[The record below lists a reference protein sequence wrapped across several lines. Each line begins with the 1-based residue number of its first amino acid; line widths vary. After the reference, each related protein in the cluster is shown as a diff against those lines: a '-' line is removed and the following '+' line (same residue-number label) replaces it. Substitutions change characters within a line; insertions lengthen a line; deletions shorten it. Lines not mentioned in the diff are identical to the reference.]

1 VVESE
6 KHDVTLN
13 PERQEVARR
22 YARQN
27 RQLLVVDLGISAALV
42 LAFLL
47 SGASRLLEALLVGW
61 GLSSPWILVAAYI
74 GLVFVAYTLLLM
86 PLSYYSGFVLP
97 HRYGLSTQTLSGWL
111 TDEAKSFGLGV
122 VLGLPV
128 AEVVYW
134 LLRTYPDTWWLWA
147 SAFLLVLNV
156 IVGYLAPV
164 LLLPLFYKLT
174 PLDNPDLA
182 ERIRR
187 LAERAGARIVGVYS
201 IDMSRRTT
209 AANAMII
216 GLGNTRRIALGD
228 TLRGDYPPEEVE
240 SIVAHELGHQVHHD
254 LELQVILSVVTL
266 TASLYLAHL
275 FLRWGVALFGFQGP
289 GDVAALPLVLIATG
303 LFSLVIMPVTN
314 GYSRWRES
322 MADRYAIRVTGNAT
336 AFAQAMVRLAN
347 QNLSDANPPRWVVW
361 LLYSHPPIAER
372 VRQAELTVYSQG

>member
-1 VVESE
+1 MVESE

-228 TLRGDYPPEEVE
+228 TLRGDYSPEEVE
-240 SIVAHELGHQVHHD
+240 TIVAHELGHQVHHD

>member
-228 TLRGDYPPEEVE
+228 TLRGDYSPEEVE
-240 SIVAHELGHQVHHD
+240 TIVAHELGHQVHHD